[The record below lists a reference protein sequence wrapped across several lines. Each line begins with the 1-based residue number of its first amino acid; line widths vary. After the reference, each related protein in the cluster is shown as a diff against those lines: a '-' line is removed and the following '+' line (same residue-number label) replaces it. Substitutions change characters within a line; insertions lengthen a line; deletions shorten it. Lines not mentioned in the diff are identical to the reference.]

1 MFGSGAEN
9 NSGGGYTSLRDMVD
23 GGGAGRSGDKFVGG
37 LRSGLLNAIGVRPLG
52 YNQRQAE
59 MQQMQQQMPQRRP
72 MARPQGNPMMV
83 APPPRPEVRPMQL
96 QPISQQPLVGGY
108 GGMDEYT
115 AAMLRAINSAPQA
128 QPMMSPE
135 QLVNVM
141 RGYY

>member
-1 MFGSGAEN
+1 MF
-9 NSGGGYTSLRDMVD
+9 GGYTGLRDMVD
-23 GGGAGRSGDKFVGG
+23 GGGAGRSGDTFQGGG

-59 MQQMQQQMPQRRP
+59 MQKSPQRRP
-72 MARPQGNPMMV
+72 MMQQGNSMQQRPMQ
-83 APPPRPEVRPMQL
+83 RPDVRPMMPL
-96 QPISQQPLVGGY
+96 QPISVQPLVGGY

-115 AAMLRAINSAPQA
+115 AAMMRAINSAPQA
-128 QPMMSPE
+128 KPMMSRE

>member
-1 MFGSGAEN
+1 MF
-9 NSGGGYTSLRDMVD
+9 GGYTGLRDMFD
-23 GGGAGRSGDKFVGG
+23 GGGAGRSGDTFQGGG

-59 MQQMQQQMPQRRP
+59 MQKSPQRRP
-72 MARPQGNPMMV
+72 MMQQGNSMQQRPMQ
-83 APPPRPEVRPMQL
+83 RPDVRPMMPL
-96 QPISQQPLVGGY
+96 QPISVQPLVGGY

-115 AAMLRAINSAPQA
+115 AAMMRAINSAPQA
-128 QPMMSPE
+128 KPMMSRE